1 MHGRFM
7 RLSVLGVVTVV
18 VVAGCGQSTLTLAEY
33 ANATEALVIQM
44 GASFADIDSEWV
56 GGEANTERA
65 AVYWEGRLRIRD
77 DFLADIEAL
86 DAPAE
91 ARDFHEQ
98 AIDVFTRITEADH
111 ELADRVSSF
120 DTLTRHWQW
129 TTTPESQ
136 AVDDLLEEVF
146 AFCREV
152 QTAFDAMGTTF
163 GYGPWG
169 EVTEAVNVAFRCTPG

>member
-1 MHGRFM
+1 M
-7 RLSVLGVVTVV
+7 RLSVLGVMTGLML
-18 VVAGCGQSTLTLAEY
+18 AGCGQSTLTLAEY
-33 ANATEALVIQM
+33 ADATEALVIRM
-44 GASFADIDSEWV
+44 EVSFDEIDSEWV

-65 AVYWEGRLRIRD
+65 ATYWEGRLRIRD
-77 DFLADIEAL
+77 DFLAGIEAL

-98 AIDVFTRITEADH
+98 ALDVFTRITEAEY

-120 DTLTRHWQW
+120 GTLTRHWQW

-136 AVDDLLEEVF
+136 AVDDLLQEVF
-146 AFCREV
+146 AFCRNV
-152 QTAFDAMGTTF
+152 QAAFDSMGTTF

-169 EVTEAVNVAFRCTPG
+169 EVTEAVNVAFRCPPG